1 MVTGWYA
8 LICVNVGEDVGLLFV
23 VPYEFLLSVAVEDF
37 VVPSRRSFPTSHFPS
52 KMVINDGLGK
62 TSRIAFNV
70 DFFPVGS
77 IHEMIPV
84 KRYQRRDVARGPAQR
99 QLRAVR
105 DQNHFCV
112 WLVKV
117 RAELKSTCARLDLLC
132 AGRCYARLKG
142 FIPQPERDGGNVITD
157 GRGCR
162 RVDIAEHDN
171 GHLLTRY

>member
-52 KMVINDGLGK
+52 KMVI
-62 TSRIAFNV
+62 
-70 DFFPVGS
+70 
-77 IHEMIPV
+77 
-84 KRYQRRDVARGPAQR
+84 
-99 QLRAVR
+99 
-105 DQNHFCV
+105 
-112 WLVKV
+112 
-117 RAELKSTCARLDLLC
+117 
-132 AGRCYARLKG
+132 
-142 FIPQPERDGGNVITD
+142 TD

-171 GHLLTRY
+171 GHLLTRYVEHERCKPGCSSIHVINRFVEARVRAPEPAVAHSFGRVENCFPRCLFQQAISEYCAHPMRRVAGGGNARGIARLG